1 MGQEV
6 LVCLNSPPLSEVS
19 TAQKSKEQQEE
30 SIRLCKSANHSGKNP
45 DRLRGLWRQA
55 DAVCFDVDSTVCQD
69 EAIDELASYLGR
81 GEQVKRCTQKAMG
94 GSMTFREALTLRLDI
109 IQPSRH
115 HLETY
120 ANTHPIRLTP
130 GVRELINE
138 LQARDVHVY
147 LVSGGF
153 RRLIKPVAE
162 ALGIPKSNVYAN
174 EILFDENGQYAGFS
188 TEELT
193 SDSGSINVG
202 KAGVCGLLKANHG
215 YKTLLMVGDGATD
228 AEACPPADGFIGFGG
243 NQLREGV
250 KQAADWYVYDFE
262 SLHAELFHDNGQ

>member
-1 MGQEV
+1 V
-6 LVCLNSPPLSEVS
+6 LVCLNSSPLSEIS
-19 TAQKSKEQQEE
+19 TAKKSKKQQEE
-30 SIRLCKSANHSGKNP
+30 SIRVSKNAKNVGKNP
-45 DRLRGLWRQA
+45 DRLRNLWRQA

-69 EAIDELASYLGR
+69 EAIDELASFLGK

-94 GSMTFREALTLRLDI
+94 GAMTFREALTLRLDI
-109 IQPSRH
+109 IQPSHH

-120 ANTHPIRLTP
+120 ASTHPIRLTP

-138 LQARDVHVY
+138 LHARATHVY

-153 RRLIKPVAE
+153 RRLIEPVAE
-162 ALGIPKSNVYAN
+162 ALGIQKSNVYAN

-188 TEELT
+188 IEELT

-202 KAGVCGLLKANHG
+202 KAGVCGLLKAAYG
-215 YKTLLMVGDGATD
+215 YKTLVMIGDGATD

-243 NQLREGV
+243 NQLRESV
-250 KQAADWYVYDFE
+250 KQIADWYVYDFE
-262 SLHAELFHDNGQ
+262 TLHTELFHDDGQ

>member
-6 LVCLNSPPLSEVS
+6 LVCLNSPPLSELS
-19 TAQKSKEQQEE
+19 TAQKNKEQQEE
-30 SIRLCKSANHSGKNP
+30 SIRLCKNANHSGKNP
-45 DRLRGLWRQA
+45 DRLRSLWRQA

-94 GSMTFREALTLRLDI
+94 GSMTFREALQLRLDI

-120 ANTHPIRLTP
+120 ASTHHIRLTP

-138 LQARDVHVY
+138 LQARDTHVY

-153 RRLIKPVAE
+153 RRLIEVCIKCR
-162 ALGIPKSNVYAN
+162 L
-174 EILFDENGQYAGFS
+174 QY
-188 TEELT
+188 EQR
-193 SDSGSINVG
+193 
-202 KAGVCGLLKANHG
+202 K
-215 YKTLLMVGDGATD
+215 
-228 AEACPPADGFIGFGG
+228 
-243 NQLREGV
+243 
-250 KQAADWYVYDFE
+250 
-262 SLHAELFHDNGQ
+262 